1 MMDFAWIAD
10 YGRLLVAGLGT
21 TLSLLVIAAVFGFAL
36 AVLLALARLSPI
48 ILVSWPAALLTSVIR
63 GTPLLVQIYVFYFGL
78 GSLFAAY
85 PAIRTSILW
94 PWLRDGYWYVAFA
107 LIVSVGAYVGEI
119 VRGGLLAVPR
129 GELEAARAFGMN
141 GRQVLVRVWLP
152 RAVGQVFPM
161 LAGETV
167 LLLKSTA
174 LASTVAVVDL
184 LGAANLVRAQTFRI
198 YEPLFLV
205 AAVYLALTLVIE
217 VVFARLERRGDND
230 RRSSTF
236 GASAG

>member
-1 MMDFAWIAD
+1 MTDLGWLRDF
-10 YGRLLVAGLGT
+10 GGLLLDGLAT
-21 TLSLLVIAAVFGFAL
+21 TLSLLAVSAVFGFGL
-36 AVLLALARLSPI
+36 AILMALARLS
-48 ILVSWPAALLTSVIR
+48 SARLLRWSAEFVTSVIR
-63 GTPLLVQIYVFYFGL
+63 GTPLLVQIYIVYYGL

-85 PAIRTSILW
+85 PAIRTSVLW
-94 PWLRDGYWYVAFA
+94 PFLRDGYWYVAVA

-119 VRGGLLAVPR
+119 VRGALLAVPR
-129 GELEAARAFGMN
+129 GELEAARAFGMSP
-141 GRQVLVRVWLP
+141 RQVLMRVWLP
-152 RAVGQVFPM
+152 RAIGDIYPI

-205 AAVYLALTLVIE
+205 AVIYLALTLVIE
-217 VVFARLERRGDND
+217 TTAGRLERCRAAARGP
-230 RRSSTF
+230 RRS
-236 GASAG
+236 

>member
-1 MMDFAWIAD
+1 MTDVAWIAG
-10 YGRLLVAGLGT
+10 YGRLLLSGLAT
-21 TLSLLVIAAVFGFAL
+21 TLSLLVIAGVFGFAL
-36 AVLLALARLSPI
+36 AVLMALARLSS
-48 ILVSWPAALLTSVIR
+48 LRALSWPATAVTSVIR

-94 PWLRDGYWYVAFA
+94 PYLREGYWYVAFA

-119 VRGGLLAVPR
+119 VRSGLLAVPR
-129 GELEAARAFGMN
+129 GELEAARAFGMS
-141 GRQVLVRVWLP
+141 RWQVLVRVWLP
-152 RAVGQVFPM
+152 RAIAQVFPV

-205 AAVYLALTLVIE
+205 AAIYLGLTLVIE
-217 VVFARLERRGDND
+217 TVFAWLERRGSGA
-230 RRSSTF
+230 RRRP
-236 GASAG
+236 GG